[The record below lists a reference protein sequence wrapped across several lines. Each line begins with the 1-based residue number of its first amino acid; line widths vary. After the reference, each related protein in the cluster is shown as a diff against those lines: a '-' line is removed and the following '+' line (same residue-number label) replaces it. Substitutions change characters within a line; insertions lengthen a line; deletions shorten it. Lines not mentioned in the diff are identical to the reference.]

1 MEGDSGIVMDD
12 VCGDDMWTLGGRLV
26 MMLIR
31 ADILVGGKVVVV
43 VEVMV
48 MMDVGVV
55 SFSEARCCRWQRWS
69 V

>member
-48 MMDVGVV
+48 MM
-55 SFSEARCCRWQRWS
+55 
-69 V
+69 

>member
-43 VEVMV
+43 VGVMV
-48 MMDVGVV
+48 MMEVGVV
-55 SFSEARCCRWQRWS
+55 SFSEAMCCRWRRWS
-69 V
+69 L

>member
-26 MMLIR
+26 MILIR
-31 ADILVGGKVVVV
+31 AGILVGGKVVVV
-43 VEVMV
+43 VGLMV
-48 MMDVGVV
+48 MMEVGVV
-55 SFSEARCCRWQRWS
+55 SFSEAMYCRWRRWS